1 MGFQQKILFDRKIG
15 AALTRI
21 EDLEEAVK
29 HPKIKTI
36 FLLGGEINILPN
48 ISSKINKAGKGLLV
62 HIDLIE
68 GVGKDWA
75 GIRLLKRMGVTG
87 IVTTKSNLVK
97 SAHEEGISVIQ
108 RIFLVDSTSLKTG
121 IRIAKNV
128 QPSAVEVLPATV
140 PAYVIEELKK
150 SLGLPILGGG
160 LLKTE
165 EDVKEVFAKGIDFIS
180 TSRRALWE
188 L

>member
-1 MGFQQKILFDRKIG
+1 MGFQEKVLFYNRIG
-15 AALTRI
+15 AAIRRL
-21 EDLEEAVK
+21 EDLEEAIK
-29 HPKIKTI
+29 HPKVKTI
-36 FLLGGEINILPN
+36 FLLGGDINVLPAVSN
-48 ISSKINKAGKGLLV
+48 KINKEGKNLLV

-68 GVGKDWA
+68 GIGKDWA
-75 GIRLLKRMGVTG
+75 GVRLLKRMGAAG

-128 QPSAVEVLPATV
+128 QPSAVEILPATV
-140 PAYVIEELKK
+140 PAYVVNEIKQA
-150 SLGLPILGGG
+150 LGIPILGGG
-160 LLKTE
+160 LLKTA
-165 EDVKEVFAKGIDFIS
+165 EDVKEAFAMGIDFIS
-180 TSRRALWE
+180 TSRRALWN